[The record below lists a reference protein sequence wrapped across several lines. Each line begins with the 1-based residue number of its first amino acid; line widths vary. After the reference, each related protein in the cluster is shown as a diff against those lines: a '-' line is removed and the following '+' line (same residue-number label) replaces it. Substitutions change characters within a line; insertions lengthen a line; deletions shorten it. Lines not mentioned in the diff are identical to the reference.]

1 MYYYDSRT
9 HACYAF
15 NYSGCEGNGNRF
27 ASAEECEGTCVH
39 QRPGFDDAGKYC
51 VCVRERAKISKGNSI
66 IQIFP

>member
-51 VCVRERAKISKGNSI
+51 VCV
-66 IQIFP
+66 